1 MIDPGFGEGDRLFF
15 AAVPDFDTAAKIHRM
30 AGILKQAHRFSGKL
44 IPREC
49 LHVSLLFLGRG
60 SEQVVRSACEAVA
73 DVKMTPFEVSFDRTA
88 SFRGRPGNRP
98 FVLIGDDT
106 LDRLKS
112 LGHALDAALAEKG
125 MGQKGTGQKAMG
137 RRARRDFTPHVT
149 LLYGDR
155 AVDEY
160 PVAPIRWTVNEFVLI
175 HSLKGHKHLARWR
188 FDV

>member
-1 MIDPGFGEGDRLFF
+1 VMEPGFADGGRLFF
-15 AAVPDFDTAAKIHRM
+15 AAVPDFDAAARIYRTASV
-30 AGILKQAHRFSGKL
+30 LKRAHRFTGEL

-60 SEQVVRSACEAVA
+60 SEQLVRSACEAVA
-73 DVKMTPFEVSFDRTA
+73 GVKMIPFEVSFDRTA

-98 FVLIGDDT
+98 FVLMGDDT

-112 LGHALDAALAEKG
+112 LRHRLGTAIAEKG
-125 MGQKGTGQKAMG
+125 MDRKDMA
-137 RRARRDFTPHVT
+137 RRAHRDFAPHVT

-175 HSLKGHKHLARWR
+175 HSLKGHKHVARWR

>member
-1 MIDPGFGEGDRLFF
+1 MDPGFGDGGRLFF
-15 AAVPDFDTAAKIHRM
+15 AAVPDVDAAAEIYRV
-30 AGILKQAHRFSGKL
+30 AGILKQAHRFTRRL
-44 IPREC
+44 VPREC

-60 SEQVVRSACEAVA
+60 SERLLRDACEAVA
-73 DVKMTPFEVSFDRTA
+73 GVKMTPFEVSFDRTA
-88 SFRGRPGNRP
+88 SFCGRPGNYP
-98 FVLIGDDT
+98 FVLVGGDT

-112 LGHALDAALAEKG
+112 LGHALNAAIAEKG
-125 MGQKGTGQKAMG
+125 MA
-137 RRARRDFTPHVT
+137 RRARRDFMPHVT

-175 HSLKGHKHLARWR
+175 HSLQGHRHVARWR

>member
-1 MIDPGFGEGDRLFF
+1 MDPGFGEGGRLFF
-15 AAVPDFDTAAKIHRM
+15 AAVPDVDAAAEIYRI
-30 AGILKQAHRFSGKL
+30 AGILKRAHRFAGKL

-60 SEQVVRSACEAVA
+60 SEQLVRGACEAVA
-73 DVKMTPFEVSFDRTA
+73 SVKPIPFEVSFDRTA

-98 FVLIGDDT
+98 FVLVGDDT
-106 LDRLKS
+106 QDRLKS
-112 LGHALDAALAEKG
+112 LGHALDAAIAEKG
-125 MGQKGTGQKAMG
+125 LCQKGVGQKGVG
-137 RRARRDFTPHVT
+137 RRAQRDFTPHVT

-175 HSLKGHKHLARWR
+175 HSLKGHRHVARWR

>member
-1 MIDPGFGEGDRLFF
+1 MDPGFGEGGRLFF
-15 AAVPDFDTAAKIHRM
+15 AAVPDFDAAAEIYRI
-30 AGILKQAHRFSGKL
+30 AGILKQAHRFAGKL

-60 SEQVVRSACEAVA
+60 SEQLARGACEAVA
-73 DVKMTPFEVSFDRTA
+73 GVKLIPFEVSFDRTA

-98 FVLIGDDT
+98 FVLVGDDT

-112 LGHALDAALAEKG
+112 LGHALDAAIAESG
-125 MGQKGTGQKAMG
+125 VGQKGVGH
-137 RRARRDFTPHVT
+137 RAQRDFTPHVT

-175 HSLKGHKHLARWR
+175 HSLNGHRHVARWR